1 MSNTVSTSRDLK
13 RSNRSHLLN
22 LLYFNEPTTRLDL
35 SQLSG
40 LSPATVT
47 KIIGELIVE
56 NIVIETGVEDSHG
69 GRPRTTLRIN
79 QRYGYFI
86 GVDVGETHIYVELFD
101 IKLNSIGDIKYALT
115 SSEILPQDII
125 PLIVE
130 GVRTLQTA
138 SSIPDDQVLGVGIG
152 VPGIVDR
159 AGGVSIFA
167 PNWGWR
173 NVSLL
178 RLLQQ
183 QLHLPILLD
192 NGAQAMALA
201 EMWFGAG
208 KGVKNLVVLLI
219 GTGIGSGVI
228 VDGRLY
234 RGTSNSAGEWG
245 HTCIDPNGPPCRC
258 SSRGCVEAFAGA
270 PAIIE
275 QLRNRDPHTPLLD
288 HDTQVEVIRAVRD
301 AAVAGDAT
309 AVAVLEKVSQALG
322 VGIANLIN
330 LFNPQMIVIGGW
342 SGTVLGS
349 LMLPRIEVTMHQ
361 YALAQPMSHA
371 QITLSRLGWDA
382 VSLGAATLALQAFL
396 IGEYSAI
403 RKKARHTTHSE

>member
-1 MSNTVSTSRDLK
+1 VSNIVSTSRDLK

-35 SQLSG
+35 SQLAG

-47 KIIGELIVE
+47 KIIGELIAE

-69 GRPRTTLRIN
+69 GRPRTTLRID
-79 QRYGYFI
+79 QQYGYFI

-101 IKLNSIGDIKYALT
+101 IKLNSISDIKYALKT
-115 SSEILPQDII
+115 SEILPQDII
-125 PLIVE
+125 PLITG
-130 GVRTLQTA
+130 GVRTLQA
-138 SSIPDDQVLGVGIG
+138 SSNVPDEKILGVGIG

-159 AGGVSIFA
+159 EGGVSIFA

-178 RLLQQ
+178 RLLQREM
-183 QLHLPILLD
+183 HLPILLD

-208 KGVKNLVVLLI
+208 KGLKNLVVLLI

-228 VDGRLY
+228 ADGSLY

-258 SSRGCVEAFAGA
+258 GSCGCVEAFAGA
-270 PAIIE
+270 PAIIHY
-275 QLRNRDPHTPLLD
+275 LSVLDPKSPPLAYG
-288 HDTQVEVIRAVRD
+288 TQVDVIRALRD
-301 AAVAGDAT
+301 AAASGDVT
-309 AVAVLEKVSQALG
+309 ALHVLDRVGKNLG

-342 SGTVLGS
+342 SGTMLGG
-349 LMLPRIEVTMHQ
+349 LMLPRIQQTVQ
-361 YALAQPMSHA
+361 RYALAQPMA
-371 QITLSRLGWDA
+371 NTGITLSHLGWDA

-396 IGEYSAI
+396 IGETSVA
-403 RKKARHTTHSE
+403 RKRMRNTAHSE